1 MKLFSIISPS
11 ADVAALHQICQAQ
24 DAILLRQ
31 DGVFLCLNP
40 SISWPTAQLFALAT
54 DMAVR
59 QIQLPSF
66 ITVIDDTQWVELCIA
81 AEQNLLW
88 NN

>member
-11 ADVAALHQICQAQ
+11 ADIAALNQFCQAQ

-31 DGVFLCLNP
+31 DGVFLCANP
-40 SISWPTAQLFALAT
+40 SISWPTTQLFALAT
-54 DMAVR
+54 DVAVR
-59 QIQLPSF
+59 QIQVPTF

-81 AEQNLLW
+81 AEQNVLW

>member
-11 ADVAALHQICQAQ
+11 ADIAALSPLCQAQ

-81 AEQNLLW
+81 AEQNVLW

>member
-11 ADVAALHQICQAQ
+11 TDIKALSQLCQSS

-31 DGVFLCLNP
+31 DGVFLCLNHN
-40 SISWPTAQLFALAT
+40 ISWPTTQLYVLAT
-54 DMAVR
+54 DIAVR
-59 QIQLPSF
+59 QISLPSYF
-66 ITVIDDTQWVELCIA
+66 TVIDNTQWVALCA
-81 AEQNLLW
+81 SAEQNLLW